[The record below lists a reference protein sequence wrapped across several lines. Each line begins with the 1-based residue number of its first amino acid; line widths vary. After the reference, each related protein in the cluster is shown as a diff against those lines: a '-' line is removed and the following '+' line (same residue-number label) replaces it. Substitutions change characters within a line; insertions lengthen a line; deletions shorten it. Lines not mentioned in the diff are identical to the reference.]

1 VEIAF
6 VGIVEEAESKPSRG
20 GCRGFRV
27 GGSDQTNPPPF
38 LFSVRVRRCA
48 WLESKG
54 KPQLPG
60 NSEDQENR
68 EERPGE

>member
-20 GCRGFRV
+20 GRRGFRV
-27 GGSDQTNPPPF
+27 GGSHQTNPPPF
-38 LFSVRVRRCA
+38 LRVRRCA

-68 EERPGE
+68 DERPGE